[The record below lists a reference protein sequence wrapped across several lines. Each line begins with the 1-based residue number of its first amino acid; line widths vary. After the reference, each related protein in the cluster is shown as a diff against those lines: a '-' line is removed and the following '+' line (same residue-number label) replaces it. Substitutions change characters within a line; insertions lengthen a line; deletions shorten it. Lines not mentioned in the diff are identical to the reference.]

1 MNISNIEQMA
11 WEKEPLPKGATA
23 ENILTYCIAFT
34 AYHLYAEGKATKDE
48 AQGMKLTGLT
58 YLETL
63 KSLARSSSEIIR
75 ELARATAPRKLL
87 GEKNK
92 AELLEVIIRIEGV
105 VTGLMKKYKDDI
117 PKILRTEVS
126 R

>member
-1 MNISNIEQMA
+1 MKKSVEQMA
-11 WEKEPLPKGATA
+11 WEKELLPKGATA
-23 ENILTYCIAFT
+23 ESILTYCIAFT
-34 AYHLYAEGKATKDE
+34 AYHLYAEGKVTKEE
-48 AQGMKLTGLT
+48 AQGMKITGLT

-87 GEKNK
+87 GEKDK

-105 VTGLMKKYKDDI
+105 ATGLMKKYKDAI
-117 PKILRTEVS
+117 PKILRTEE
-126 R
+126 

>member
-1 MNISNIEQMA
+1 MTLKKSVEQMA
-11 WEKEPLPKGATA
+11 WEKELLPKGATA
-23 ENILTYCIAFT
+23 ESILIYCIAFT

-48 AQGMKLTGLT
+48 AQGIKLTGLT

-87 GEKNK
+87 GEKDK

-105 VTGLMKKYKDDI
+105 ATGLMKKYKDAI
-117 PKILRTEVS
+117 PKILRTEE
-126 R
+126 

>member
-1 MNISNIEQMA
+1 MSLKELEEKAIARLQAFEPPAEQ
-11 WEKEPLPKGATA
+11 LP
-23 ENILTYCIAFT
+23 YCIAFT
-34 AYHLYAEGKATKDE
+34 AYHLYAEGKATKEE
-48 AQGMKLTGLT
+48 AQRMKLTGLT

-87 GEKNK
+87 GEKDK

-105 VTGLMKKYKDDI
+105 VTGLMKKFKNDI
-117 PKILRTEVS
+117 PKILRTEEGDV
-126 R
+126 

>member
-1 MNISNIEQMA
+1 MNTSNIEQMA

-87 GEKNK
+87 GEKDK
-92 AELLEVIIRIEGV
+92 AELLEVIARIEAV
-105 VTGLMKKYKDDI
+105 VTGLMKKYKDAI
-117 PKILRTEVS
+117 PKILRTEDKK
-126 R
+126 